1 MVLPFTLN
9 RVLSRVTR
17 LPISWSLR
25 LKPITKLSSILPQNV
40 GPDLIFYRI
49 LHIVNNQDAT
59 LYQENFFVQLQKHTN
74 TSQTWPPDVVIFV
87 RKKSNA
93 RRWVRMEQSCLS
105 FLYFY
110 KRIILQSTGRI
121 SFLKAS
127 TYQNILVYRTYD
139 IQSSRLPQFRR
150 PNNLTSR
157 RATKNILRS
166 RARCEV
172 VNDVTPKTYQN
183 TTVEGGVRNLARL
196 EATNSSI
203 ENQRNEEGS
212 LWWRKA
218 KENENKISGPRFGQK
233 NEIVYIS
240 KRNRK
245 NKKVEQWKIK

>member
-1 MVLPFTLN
+1 MVLPFTFK

-25 LKPITKLSSILPQNV
+25 LKPIMKLSSVLPQNV

-157 RATKNILRS
+157 RATKIFFA
-166 RARCEV
+166 RAQGAKLPMTSPRKH
-172 VNDVTPKTYQN
+172 TKIPLSK
-183 TTVEGGVRNLARL
+183 EGLGTWL